1 MINKHIIVLSIF
13 VKECSVI
20 NIYHRDALKVWDQIK
35 VGDGVRL
42 VLSGAKILP
51 EKEYKDK
58 VDVYEL
64 NTIKEEI
71 IDKEKPKTIDLII
84 GIKEG
89 DHFVSIGELSE
100 DDSKLIIDFLRQGWR
115 ESLSGR
121 ISSVQSGDKDENKRI
136 KVVIYIEENPKK

>member
-1 MINKHIIVLSIF
+1 MSIF

-20 NIYHRDALKVWDQIK
+20 NIYHRDALKVWDQIN

-42 VLSGAKILP
+42 VLSGAKISI
-51 EKEYKDK
+51 EGYEGNNDK
-58 VDVYEL
+58 VAVGKL
-64 NTIKEEI
+64 NTIKEQISDSERPKN
-71 IDKEKPKTIDLII
+71 IDIII

-89 DHFVSIGELSE
+89 DHFASIGELSE